1 MLLKKSLEKKLEAT
15 INNLYNT
22 ENLNENKLKD
32 SIILKVAEKRKKEFK
47 FHDKKRIPLTY
58 RCFGEENI
66 SKAAKEAKEYVKD
79 LVDPDIF
86 ELKSKKRWNS
96 STKADIAAINDN
108 KELTK
113 TLFEVRNGLRDVNI
127 VKLIPKN
134 VEMGTDSRNVY
145 YGGWNNGTV
154 LELDEKRR
162 INVESLEKAFLNTT
176 KTWRIINDNSKLLGG
191 TATSFYVPK
200 EKQEKSLIH
209 TNKYIPNVKK
219 QLHENEL
226 NTTKNTFYS
235 PGVGNENFNRTLGSF
250 NNHAEFNITG
260 NEFNSKFGVTT
271 SNFDTAYNTGFGN
284 FNVKKVDK
292 FSYKSPKKVI
302 EDNNNIIRKIK
313 LENIEKKEQLRKK
326 AEYENPK
333 ASKEK
338 ISAIVFRR
346 MNSLFD
352 DGLKT
357 KSSKPW
363 RNYSEKSMNSTL
375 HDTHSRFFG
384 NANLNNNIATIT
396 NTTSFYNNNGN
407 GNFHN
412 DNNFN
417 MTGFTNINN
426 QTQFGNTLFSK
437 NHKSC
442 FNSTLNS
449 FGNQTNYTNF
459 QKNKKPF
466 ELNPS
471 SKVEYFPKKNWIIEN
486 KYHPGKWV
494 SFILNRII
502 LNLRVL
508 MHGLA
513 A

>member
-22 ENLNENKLKD
+22 ENLNDSKLKD
-32 SIILKVAEKRKKEFK
+32 SIIMKISEKRKKEFK

-58 RCFGEENI
+58 RCFGEENF
-66 SKAAKEAKEYVKD
+66 SKKAKEAREFVKD

-96 STKADIAAINDN
+96 STKPDIVINDN

-127 VKLIPKN
+127 VKLLPKN

-154 LELDEKRR
+154 LELDEKKR

-200 EKQEKSLIH
+200 EKQVKSPILSS
-209 TNKYIPNVKK
+209 KYIPNVIKNAN
-219 QLHENEL
+219 ENEF
-226 NTTKNTFYS
+226 NATKNTFFN
-235 PGVGNENFNRTLGSF
+235 VGNNEFNKTLGSF
-250 NNHAEFNITG
+250 HNNAEFNITG
-260 NEFNSKFGVTT
+260 NEFNSKFGVTS
-271 SNFDTAYNTGFGN
+271 SNFNTAYNTGFGN
-284 FNVKKVDK
+284 FNFKPLEK
-292 FSYKSPKKVI
+292 FTYKSPKKVI
-302 EDNNNIIRKIK
+302 EESNNIIRKVK
-313 LENIEKKEQLRKK
+313 LESIEKKEALRKK

-338 ISAIVFRR
+338 VSAIVFRR
-346 MNSLFD
+346 MNTLFD

-363 RNYSEKSMNSTL
+363 RNYSEKSMNLNSTFNE
-375 HDTHSRFFG
+375 THTKHFG
-384 NANLNNNIATIT
+384 NLNNQMFT
-396 NTTSFYNNNGN
+396 NTSSFYKNNVNN
-407 GNFHN
+407 L
-412 DNNFN
+412 DNLHFN
-417 MTGFTNINN
+417 TTGFSNNN

-437 NHKSC
+437 NFKNN
-442 FNSTLNS
+442 FNSTVNS
-449 FGNQTNYTNF
+449 LGKFTNNNVHS
-459 QKNKKPF
+459 KSRKIMD
-466 ELNPS
+466 LNPS
-471 SKVEYFPKKNWIIEN
+471 SKVDYFPKKNWTVEN

-494 SFILNRII
+494 S
-502 LNLRVL
+502 
-508 MHGLA
+508 
-513 A
+513 